1 MFDSNFWKNKKVL
14 ITGHSGFK
22 GSWLSLLLKSLG
34 AKVYGISLAPETKPA
49 LFDQIKLSDKIEF
62 SFFIDI
68 NDKSN
73 LNKKIIEIRPEIVF
87 HLAAQPLVRQSYLNP
102 IETWKTNLMGSL
114 NLLESLT
121 NLNSLCAVVMI
132 TTDKVYKNREWDYG
146 YRENDELGG
155 YDPYSASKAA
165 CEIAISSWRS
175 SFCNAEYNKK
185 EKLAIASA
193 RAGNV
198 IGGGDWAK
206 DRIIPDLIKSFSNN
220 KNILIRNP
228 NSTRPW
234 QHVLDPISGYL
245 ILAEKLFKT
254 QKEQGE
260 ILENNYATS
269 FNFGPNT
276 DSNKTVLELVKE
288 ISKYWEGAWSI
299 NESDDGF
306 HEASKL
312 SLQIDK
318 SCKFL
323 KWHPKWDFHESVERT
338 VKWYKK
344 VNSDERLAYR
354 TCLEDIDLYM
364 QK

>member
-1 MFDSNFWKNKKVL
+1 MFDNNFWKNKKVL

-22 GSWLSLLLKSLG
+22 GSWLSLVLTTLG
-34 AKVYGISLAPETKPA
+34 AKVFGISLAPETKPA
-49 LFDQIKLSDKIEF
+49 LFNQIKLPKKIEF

-68 NDKSN
+68 NNRSD
-73 LNKKIIEIRPEIVF
+73 LNKKIIEIRPDIVF

-102 IETWKTNLMGSL
+102 LGTWQTNLMGTL
-114 NLLESLT
+114 NLLDSLT
-121 NLNSLCAVVMI
+121 KLNDLCAAVII

-175 SFCNAEYNKK
+175 SFCKGKLNK
-185 EKLAIASA
+185 EKLVIASA

-206 DRIIPDLIKSFSNN
+206 DRIIPDLVKSFSNN
-220 KNILIRNP
+220 SNIQIRNP

-245 ILAEKLFKT
+245 LLAEKLFKT
-254 QKEQGE
+254 QKEKE
-260 ILENNYATS
+260 DILDNNYATS
-269 FNFGPNT
+269 FNFGPSI
-276 DSNKTVLELVKE
+276 DSNKTVLELVEE
-288 ISKYWEGAWSI
+288 ITKYWEGSWSI
-299 NESDDGF
+299 NENNDGF

-318 SCKFL
+318 SYKFL
-323 KWHPKWDFHESVERT
+323 NWYPRWDFHESVQRT
-338 VKWYKK
+338 IEWYKK
-344 VNSDERLAYR
+344 VDSNESVAYNA
-354 TCLEDIDLYM
+354 CLEDIDLYL